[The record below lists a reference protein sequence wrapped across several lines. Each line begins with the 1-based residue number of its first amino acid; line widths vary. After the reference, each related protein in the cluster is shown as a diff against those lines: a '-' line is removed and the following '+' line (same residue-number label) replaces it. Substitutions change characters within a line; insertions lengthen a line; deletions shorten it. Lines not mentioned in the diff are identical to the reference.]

1 MQVLPSYFW
10 MRLKICLN
18 SFPGLMVFIHGFS
31 GQAPA
36 STSNVVQSMPSSA
49 NDVKSVDDDYD
60 DSGSCRHCGRHG
72 KRRKGISCATL
83 LFLLAIDAFTIAL
96 LLILFYNLKYIAGD

>member
-1 MQVLPSYFW
+1 
-10 MRLKICLN
+10 
-18 SFPGLMVFIHGFS
+18 MVFIHGFS